1 MAETAG
7 LVVGVVS
14 IAALFNNCVECF
26 EYLRLGK
33 SFGRDYQ
40 TCQLRL
46 DTAKLR
52 ITRWGEAVNIHQNA
66 SLAAERGGSDR
77 AAKLAFSY
85 VEQIH
90 HLIQGVQRSA
100 KRYQL
105 VDPSRDV
112 SLATSTDMTVI
123 GSDVHNRATEI
134 SERRQ
139 RSASNRDKLTWAL
152 YEGKEFNQMIVQ
164 IMDLVDDLEKV
175 FPVESACQQLVQL
188 EVEEFDDE
196 ISLATLQQ
204 GAKSTDKVLYNA
216 AAQRRLLISGSNT
229 AGAIQAEADADV
241 QVGNQFT
248 TDLLAQGLYPTD
260 KTRNK
265 SGDISAGGKS
275 KVQIGNRFG

>member
-66 SLAAERGGSDR
+66 PLAAERGGSDR

-100 KRYQL
+100 ERYQL